1 MVRIK
6 IITMNIM
13 HRIILLWVLFMVGYF
28 NIYAQPPVVPY
39 PYPYPYPSTSQ
50 GNQTQNQQI
59 INIPQE
65 NLPENATPQIKVD
78 KSSNTS
84 TSSTTASPQT
94 TTASPQTATPSPQNF
109 NPYNKNVN
117 TTNPN
122 TLQPR
127 SQNVVSNDTTLKPVD
142 INSINYTPIQYESNK
157 SEMEGHE
164 LKNQTQNKEIIETK
178 DAIQEQTE
186 KITEI
191 AVQQELYN
199 LDSVDIYGFRYF
211 RDKKINL
218 YNSAQDVRPSED
230 YVLGVG
236 DQINVAIWGYADYNE
251 VFTIEKDGYI
261 QPKYVGRIYL
271 KGLTLAN
278 AREVIKARYSRAY
291 MIENSQFD
299 IALNYSRVIAVN
311 IVGEVEFPGTYTIPA
326 INTLFNLMAYTGGPT
341 KYDSLRNIQI
351 KRNGEVVRTFD
362 LYKFLTKPDINDDYF
377 VQNNDY
383 IYVPVAKKVVTIVGQ
398 VVRPFRYEV
407 LESETLEDLIFFAG
421 GLLPTAQTN
430 SIQVRRTVDNKTYI
444 LDVDYQELKKSKGTF
459 KLQNGDIISVRRIS
473 AEVDNFVT
481 VEGAVWLPG
490 KFQFIQGERISD
502 LIDKAQGLRDNAY
515 LNEAYLTRVNTDN
528 TKSTFKVILSD
539 IIQDYNSRENLLL
552 KPKDELKVLNLN
564 MFMDAYAIKISGAIR
579 NPNTFNWIDNMTLK
593 DLIILSEGLEQYAYL
608 ERAYISRK
616 DPKDNTFKYIAIT
629 LDTANN
635 YENLDTIKLQPR
647 DEVFIMS
654 NFDFLFDSK
663 VKIEG
668 AVQNPGIYELW
679 KELTLK
685 DLIYIA
691 GGFSENVFANKII
704 IQRTNSDLTRE
715 TISID
720 ADTSNYLS
728 NLDNIKIQRNDEV
741 KIFSR
746 DIFVQEFEIQI
757 KGLVKKPGKFK
768 FSENLSLADA
778 ILLAGGFKLEA
789 ASNRVEI
796 ARVANFLE
804 AAKQSDSTK
813 IKIDILN
820 ISKDFLTDALANT
833 YMLKPN
839 DIVYVRSIPNFDMQ
853 KMVQINGEVMYPGEY
868 VLTSKGDRIADIINR
883 SGGLTRDSYAKG
895 ASLRRNQEDIGI
907 VVIDLEKAL
916 RRKTSKYN
924 ITLKPGD
931 VLTIPEVTDIVT
943 LTGQIDYPYEQT
955 GMLRP
960 VHLTDSMTVNEY
972 IVATPDKTIS
982 CNYEPGHSA
991 RYFIKKYGAGFGKYG
1006 KKKDTYVI
1014 QPNGHIQG
1022 LKYALIARKFP
1033 KVEAG
1038 ATIVVPR
1045 DEYKPRKSKGRRQ
1058 GSGTK
1063 INDIVKE
1070 TLASLTGIITF
1081 YILIKKVF

>member
-1 MVRIK
+1 
-6 IITMNIM
+6 MNS
-13 HRIILLWVLFMVGYF
+13 F
-28 NIYAQPPVVPY
+28 AQNPIQPY
-39 PYPYPYPSTSQ
+39 PYQSQ
-50 GNQTQNQQI
+50 QIPPNTQVQNQPI
-59 INIPQE
+59 FSIPQE
-65 NLPENATPQIKVD
+65 SLPENATPQIKVD
-78 KSSNTS
+78 KPTNVVSPTPVPTS
-84 TSSTTASPQT
+84 
-94 TTASPQTATPSPQNF
+94 QNF
-109 NPYNKNVN
+109 NYYNKNVN
-117 TTNPN
+117 SSNTNSLPLK
-122 TLQPR
+122 TQY
-127 SQNVVSNDTTLKPVD
+127 VAGADTSDKPLE
-142 INSINYTPIQYESNK
+142 INKINYTPIQYESNK
-157 SEMEGHE
+157 SELEGHE

-191 AVQQELYN
+191 AVQQELYA
-199 LDSVDIYGFRYF
+199 LDSVDIFGFKYF

-230 YVLGVG
+230 YILGVG

-341 KYDSLRNIQI
+341 KYGSLRNIQI

-362 LYKFLTKPDINDDYF
+362 LYKFLTKPDVHDDYF
-377 VQNNDY
+377 IQNNDY
-383 IYVPVAKKVVTIVGQ
+383 IYVPVAKKVVTILGQ
-398 VVRPFRYEV
+398 IVRPFRYEM
-407 LESETLEDLIFFAG
+407 LENETLEDLLFYAG

-430 SIQVRRTVDNKTYI
+430 SIQVKRTIDNKTFI
-444 LDVDYQELKKSKGTF
+444 LDVDYQDLKKSKGTF
-459 KLQNGDIISVRRIS
+459 KLQNGDVITVRRIS
-473 AEVDNFVT
+473 AEIENFVT
-481 VEGAVWLPG
+481 IDGAVWLPG

-502 LIDKAQGLRDNAY
+502 LIDKAQGLRENAY
-515 LNEAYLTRVNTDN
+515 MNEAYLTRVNADN
-528 TKSTFKVILSD
+528 TKSTYKVVLSD
-539 IIQDYNSRENLLL
+539 IVNNYNSKENLYL
-552 KPKDELKVLNLN
+552 KPKDELKILNLN
-564 MFMDAYAIKISGAIR
+564 MFLDAYAIKISGAVR
-579 NPNTFNWIDNMTLK
+579 NPNTFSFIDNMTLK
-593 DLIILSEGLEQYAYL
+593 DLIILSEGLEKYAYL

-616 DPKDNTFKYIAIT
+616 DPKDNSYRYIAIS
-629 LDTANN
+629 LDTSNN
-635 YENLDTIKLQPR
+635 YGNLDTIKMQPR
-647 DEVFIMS
+647 DEVQILS
-654 NFDFLFDSK
+654 NFDFLFDNK

-668 AVQNPGIYELW
+668 AVQNPGFYELW

-691 GGFSENVFANKII
+691 GGFAENVFANKII
-704 IQRTNSDLTRE
+704 IQRTNSDLTKE
-715 TISID
+715 SISID
-720 ADTSNYLS
+720 SDTSNYLA
-728 NLDNIKIQRNDEV
+728 NLDNIKLQRNDV
-741 KIFSR
+741 VRIFSR
-746 DIFVQEFEIQI
+746 DIFIQEFEIQV
-757 KGLVKKPGKFK
+757 KGLVKKPGQFK

-796 ARVANFLE
+796 ASVANFLD

-820 ISKDFLTDALANT
+820 ISKDFLTDALAND
-833 YMLKPN
+833 YKLNPN
-839 DIVYVRSIPNFDMQ
+839 DIVYVRSIPNFDLQ
-853 KMVQINGEVMYPGEY
+853 KMVQVNGEVMYPGEY
-868 VLTSKGDRIADIINR
+868 VLASKGDRILDIINR
-883 SGGLTRDSYAKG
+883 SGGLTKDSYAKG
-895 ASLRRNQEDIGI
+895 ASLRRTQDNVGI
-907 VVIDLEKAL
+907 VVIDLEKAM

-931 VLTIPEVTDIVT
+931 VLSIPEVTDIIT

-972 IVATPDKTIS
+972 IAATPDKTIS

-1022 LKYALIARKFP
+1022 LKYALLARKFP

-1038 ATIVVPR
+1038 ATIVLPR
-1045 DEYKPRKSKGRRQ
+1045 DEYKPRRSKGKKD
-1058 GSGTK
+1058 GTGTK

-1070 TLASLTGIITF
+1070 TLASLTGILTF
-1081 YILIKKVF
+1081 YLLIKRVF

>member
-1 MVRIK
+1 MLRVESIK
-6 IITMNIM
+6 NIIKNIM
-13 HRIILLWVLFMVGYF
+13 HKKLFILILLMVSAKS
-28 NIYAQPPVVPY
+28 ILAQNTNVPY
-39 PYPYPYPSTSQ
+39 PYPTYPYPTYPYPVQSAPVPQ
-50 GNQTQNQQI
+50 NYPTQNQQI

-65 NLPENATPQIKVD
+65 NLPSNATPQINIEKT
-78 KSSNTS
+78 NT
-84 TSSTTASPQT
+84 
-94 TTASPQTATPSPQNF
+94 TPNQNF
-109 NPYNKNVN
+109 NYYNKNIN
-117 TTNPN
+117 TAAPN
-122 TLQPR
+122 TLQLK
-127 SQNVVSNDTTLKPVD
+127 SQVSNKEEKTSDTLLEPLDLSPVKY
-142 INSINYTPIQYESNK
+142 SPIKYESNRT
-157 SEMEGHE
+157 ELEGHE

-191 AVQQELYN
+191 TVQQELYE

-230 YVLGVG
+230 YILGVG

-271 KGLTLAN
+271 KGLSLAN
-278 AREVIKARYSRAY
+278 AREVIRARYSRAY

-299 IALNYSRVIAVN
+299 ISLNYSRVIAVN
-311 IVGEVEFPGTYTIPA
+311 IVGEVEFPGTYTVPA

-341 KYDSLRNIQI
+341 RYGSLRSIQI
-351 KRNGEVVRTFD
+351 KRNGQVVRTFD
-362 LYKFLTKPDINDDYF
+362 LYKFLSKPDANDDYF
-377 VQNNDY
+377 IQNNDY

-398 VVRPFRYEV
+398 VVRPFRYEM
-407 LESETLEDLIFFAG
+407 LDNETLDDLIFYAG

-430 SIQVRRTVDNKTYI
+430 SIQVRRTYDNKTYLI
-444 LDVDYQELKKSKGTF
+444 DVDYQELKRTKGTF
-459 KLQNGDIISVRRIS
+459 ALQNGDVITVRRIA
-473 AEVDNFVT
+473 AEVDNYISID
-481 VEGAVWLPG
+481 GAVWLPG
-490 KFQFIQGERISD
+490 RFQLTEGERISD
-502 LIDKAQGLRDNAY
+502 LIDKAQGLRENAY
-515 LNEAYLTRVNTDN
+515 LNEAYLTRTNADN
-528 TKSTFKVILSD
+528 TKSTYKVVLADVINN
-539 IIQDYNSRENLLL
+539 YNSKENLYL
-552 KPKDELKVLNLN
+552 KPKDELKILNLN
-564 MFMDAYAIKISGAIR
+564 MFLDEFSIKISGAVR
-579 NPNTFNWIDNMTLK
+579 NPNTYRWIDNMSLK
-593 DLIILSEGLEQYAYL
+593 DLIVLSEGLEKFAYL

-616 DPKDNTFKYIAIT
+616 DPKDNSYKYIAIT
-629 LDTANN
+629 LDTTDN
-635 YENLDTIKLQPR
+635 YKNLDKIKLNTG

-654 NFDFLFDSK
+654 NFDFLFDNK

-668 AVQNPGIYELW
+668 AVQNPGTYELW

-685 DLIYIA
+685 DIIYIA
-691 GGFSENVFANKII
+691 GGFAENVFANKII
-704 IQRTNSDLTRE
+704 IQRTHSDLTKE

-720 ADTSNYLS
+720 SDTSNYLA
-728 NLDNIKIQRNDEV
+728 NLDNIKLQRSDV
-741 KIFSR
+741 IKIFSR
-746 DIFVQEFEIQI
+746 DIFFQEFEIQV

-796 ARVANFLE
+796 ASVANFLD
-804 AAKQSDSTK
+804 AVKQSDSTK

-820 ISKDFLTDALANT
+820 ISKDFLTDALAND
-833 YMLKPN
+833 YKLKPN

-868 VLTSKGDRIADIINR
+868 VLATKTDRISDIINR
-883 SGGLTRDSYAKG
+883 SGGLTRESYAKG
-895 ASLRRNQEDIGI
+895 ASLKRNQDNIGI

-916 RRKTSKYN
+916 RRKTSKFN

-931 VLTIPEVTDIVT
+931 VLTIPEITDIVT

-960 VHLTDSMTVNEY
+960 VHLTDSMTSNEY
-972 IVATPDKTIS
+972 LAATPDKTIS
-982 CNYEPGHSA
+982 CNFEPGHSA

-1006 KKKDTYVI
+1006 RKKDTYVI

-1022 LKYALIARKFP
+1022 LKYALLARKFP

-1045 DEYKPRKSKGRRQ
+1045 DEYKPRKAKGKRT
-1058 GSGTK
+1058 GTGAR
-1063 INDIVKE
+1063 INEIVKE
-1070 TLASLTGIITF
+1070 TLASVTGILTF